1 MAKKRKIKFRLLYAV
16 FPLIGIFIFGAI
28 YFALFQIPQIQ
39 KMEFLDL
46 SLRAWHIQNS
56 LKEFFVPQDYI
67 EKMSLSSSWD
77 DLSIKF
83 KEVDKSREKRATLF
97 AQELSI
103 IRKSCE
109 ENRYCKKSE
118 FGLLAINNLEGFA
131 DALKNGD
138 TTLAQVY
145 DNNST
150 DFMRMYKYD
159 IYKLQG
165 GLDNLYL
172 SRIVALGN
180 ADLLL
185 TKMFLK
191 MDTDCKKI
199 SEVFF
204 EDPLFK
210 KYCSEERI
218 YGEIKEKTCYMENLL
233 SGGKDCVRSKAYL
246 KQILQGKKSFSV
258 FLFP

>member
-1 MAKKRKIKFRLLYAV
+1 MAKKRKIKFRLVYAV
-16 FPLIGIFIFGAI
+16 FPLLGIFIFGTL
-28 YFALFQIPQIQ
+28 YFLFFQIPQVQ
-39 KMEFLDL
+39 KMEFVDT

-56 LKEFFVPQDYI
+56 LKEFFVPDDYI
-67 EKMSLSSSWD
+67 GKMSLSGSLD
-77 DLSIKF
+77 DLAIKY

-103 IRKSCE
+103 LRKSCE
-109 ENRYCKKSE
+109 ENRFCKKSE

-150 DFMRMYKYD
+150 DFMRMFKYD
-159 IYKLQG
+159 LYKLKG

-185 TKMFLK
+185 TKKVLK
-191 MDTDCKKI
+191 MDGDCKKI
-199 SEVFF
+199 AEVFF
-204 EDPLFK
+204 EDALYK
-210 KYCSEERI
+210 KYCATERVYSEI
-218 YGEIKEKTCYMENLL
+218 DEKTCYTEKLL
-233 SGGKDCVRSKAYL
+233 SEEKNCPRSKAYL
-246 KQILQGKKSFSV
+246 NQTFK
-258 FLFP
+258 